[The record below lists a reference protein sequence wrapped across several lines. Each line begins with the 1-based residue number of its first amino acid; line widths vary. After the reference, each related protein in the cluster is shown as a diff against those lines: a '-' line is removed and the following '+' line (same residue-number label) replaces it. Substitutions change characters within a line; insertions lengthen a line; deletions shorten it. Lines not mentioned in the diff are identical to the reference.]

1 MRSSLRYFFLLFC
14 FLFSGIASRAQNI
27 TGTWEGIMN
36 DEFLQ
41 INVEQRGNE
50 LCGYTYDILLDNR
63 TSYCRAYFTGYYDKA
78 SGVWTI
84 NGVSFIQNS
93 GNHVLMTLRLWQ
105 KYKNNPKILK
115 GLVTTRSMFS
125 DYFGFEEGDSFE
137 VSKVSSKPRK
147 PFGKMPVCYPGTE
160 PEPKKPEV
168 KKPVP
173 VKPKPPVVKPPA
185 TPKPPVTKPKPVT
198 PKPPV
203 VKPKPP
209 VVKPKPP
216 VTKPVPT
223 KPVIANDTLKQKPVI
238 PQPVKVKPPV
248 TDRGL
253 IEKMTAR
260 RKTEVS
266 RLAVDVKHI
275 ELKVY
280 DNGVVDNDT
289 VSIFYNGR
297 LLKGKQRLSEKPLI
311 IEVDLDDNTSI
322 HEITMFAENLGGIP
336 PNTAIIVVTAGD
348 KRYELRSSASLEENA
363 VLVFEYKPK

>member
-1 MRSSLRYFFLLFC
+1 MRPSLRYFFLLFC
-14 FLFSGIASRAQNI
+14 FLLSGFASQAQNI

-50 LCGYTYDILLDNR
+50 LCGYTYDVLLDNR
-63 TSYCRAYFTGYYDKA
+63 TSYCRAYFTGQYDKA

-84 NGVSFIQNS
+84 NGISFIQNS

-105 KYKNNPKILK
+105 KYKNNPRILK

-125 DYFGFEEGDSFE
+125 DYFGFEEGDPFE

-160 PEPKKPEV
+160 PEPVKPELT
-168 KKPVP
+168 KPAP
-173 VKPKPPVVKPPA
+173 VKPKPPVS
-185 TPKPPVTKPKPVT
+185 PKPIVPKPKPVT
-198 PKPPV
+198 PKPQVP
-203 VKPKPP
+203 KPKPP
-209 VVKPKPP
+209 VRKPDPAKPE
-216 VTKPVPT
+216 
-223 KPVIANDTLKQKPVI
+223 INDTLKQKPVK
-238 PQPVKVKPPV
+238 PEPVKIKPPV

-297 LLKGKQRLSEKPLI
+297 LLKGKQRLSEQPLI
-311 IEVDLDDNTSI
+311 IEVDLDDNTTI